1 MPSKEKTRAAH
12 ESLSFDSACGMI
24 GNKGEKNATE
34 KHSPKITKFKRVTE
48 AKAGLVVMS
57 ATRAWNAVS

>member
-1 MPSKEKTRAAH
+1 
-12 ESLSFDSACGMI
+12 MI

-57 ATRAWNAVS
+57 ATRAWHAVS